1 MENPIYREL
10 IQVFVVEMPIEIPD
24 IPNLHGEKAIEAL
37 SEFVAE
43 LEKQSRNQPPDKQ
56 AKALTKI
63 AKAMIASLEAERET
77 SKSKRVM
84 RWFPFSRT
92 KAAKNP

>member
-1 MENPIYREL
+1 M
-10 IQVFVVEMPIEIPD
+10 VKMPIEIPD
-24 IPNLHGEKAIEAL
+24 IPSLHGEKAIEAL
-37 SEFVAE
+37 SEFIAE
-43 LEKQSRNQPPDKQ
+43 LEKQSRNQSPDKQ

-77 SKSKRVM
+77 PKPNRVV

-92 KAAKNP
+92 KAAENP

>member
-1 MENPIYREL
+1 M
-10 IQVFVVEMPIEIPD
+10 VKMPIEIPD

-37 SEFVAE
+37 SEFIAE
-43 LEKQSRNQPPDKQ
+43 LKKQSRDQPPDKQ
-56 AKALTKI
+56 SQALMKI
-63 AKAMIASLEAERET
+63 AKAMIASLEAQRET
-77 SKSKRVM
+77 PKPKRMM